1 MRAVSTKFKK
11 YLFAAVILSMSA
23 IADCNAQAIDKK
35 KALKNFELAQM
46 LQFNANLQGAAAAL
60 RQAISFNHDFYDAH
74 LQLANL
80 EAKLGEK
87 DQAIKE
93 FQELVRLRPADVP
106 ARLALG
112 TALRSSNRNQEAVT
126 TFKVASSLP
135 HSGYEPE
142 TQLAFTYI
150 EADDLEPAINQ
161 FEKLL
166 KIDPNSVANLL
177 GLSIAQFR
185 QGDSEHSKQSLE
197 KVLQLNPREATA
209 ISLRGDLEV
218 AAGNP
223 DAGIADYRK
232 AISIDNRFAQPYIA
246 LGNLYLKKNAF
257 AESETVFQSA
267 FDNCAANFD
276 ITCGLALAEENLSH
290 LEKAISL
297 YEQAL
302 HMERSADK
310 QRQIKIHVQ
319 QLTDNRTPK
328 S

>member
-1 MRAVSTKFKK
+1 MRAVSHKFNKC
-11 YLFAAVILSMSA
+11 LFAAVILSMSA
-23 IADCNAQAIDKK
+23 ISNSNAQVIDKK

-60 RQAISFNHDFYDAH
+60 RQAIFFNHDYYDAH

-80 EAKLGEK
+80 ETKLGEK

-93 FQELVRLRPADVP
+93 FKELVRLKPADVP

-112 TALRSSNRNQEAVT
+112 AAFRSSNRNQEAVT
-126 TFKVASSLP
+126 TFKAASDLP

-150 EADDLEPAINQ
+150 EADDLESAISE

-166 KIDPNSVANLL
+166 KIDANSVPNLL

-185 QGDSEHSKQSLE
+185 HGDAEPAKKSLE
-197 KVLQLNPREATA
+197 KVLELNPSEATA
-209 ISLRGDLEV
+209 ISLRGDLEI
-218 AAGNP
+218 AAGNE
-223 DAGIADYRK
+223 DMGIADYRK
-232 AISIDNRFAQPYIA
+232 AMSLDTRFAQPYIA

-257 AESETVFQSA
+257 VESETVFQSA
-267 FDNCAANFD
+267 FENCSANFD
-276 ITCGLALAEENLSH
+276 ITCGLALTQEKLSH
-290 LEKAISL
+290 TDKAVAL

-302 HMERSADK
+302 RLDRSVDQ
-310 QRQIKIHVQ
+310 QREIKIHIQ
-319 QLTDNRTPK
+319 QLINKRTP
-328 S
+328 